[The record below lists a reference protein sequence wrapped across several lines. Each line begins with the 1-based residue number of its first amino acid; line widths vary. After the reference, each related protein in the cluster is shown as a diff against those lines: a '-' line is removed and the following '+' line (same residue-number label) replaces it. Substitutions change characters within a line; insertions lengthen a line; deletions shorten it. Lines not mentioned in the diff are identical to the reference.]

1 MNKIGEL
8 IKKHTLLFC
17 IIIGFI
23 ISFINELL
31 GRASLLETA
40 KFILDKPLMFTY
52 NALIVAA
59 TVSIACLF
67 SKKYFTMI
75 VISTIWLA
83 IGITNGIILSNR
95 VTPFTF
101 VDLKLITD
109 GIKVL
114 PTYMSPFQIGAII
127 VGIVSVIALLIFL
140 WIKLPKHENDIHH
153 KKNSRLVALFL
164 VSFAII
170 TTYCLKTGV
179 LSTQFTSLVYAY
191 EDYGVEYSFSATLL
205 NTGMNKPKGY
215 TEEKVNSIM
224 DDVKNNT
231 TETNSNNPNI
241 IMVQLES
248 LFDPTHVT
256 DLHFSEDPIP
266 FLRSLR
272 QNYTSGFLSVPGIGA
287 GTANTEFEVM
297 TGMDLDFFGTGE
309 YPYKTILTKT
319 TSESLAYDL
328 KDLGYSAH
336 AIHNNTATFYSRN
349 KVFAQL
355 GYDTFTSKEFM
366 NIQEW
371 TPNGWAKDKILTG
384 EIMKVLESTENQ
396 DYIYTISV
404 QGHGSY
410 SNEPNPDN
418 KIKVTSDID
427 RENIN
432 AIEYYVN
439 QIHEMDQFVQDLV
452 NTINSFDEDTVV
464 VFYGDHLPSLGI
476 EKEHLDNGSIYQTE
490 YIAYSNFDMEKQNV
504 DLEAYQLSSYILD
517 RVGIHHG
524 TLPTFHQTN
533 MGKED
538 YLTNL
543 EILQYDML
551 YGKHFS
557 QGGENPYTATDLKL
571 GIYDVT
577 IESIENSDNLPKVQ
591 TDDAEENDS
600 TVTEE
605 PTSGIIVKGQHFTDR
620 TKIYIND
627 ELVKTQFI
635 DSETVIAKNK
645 QLQSGDVVNVIQ
657 QGTKKVLQQGSKN
670 RSLATSN
677 EMTYIDETEENN
689 VEN

>member
-8 IKKHTLLFC
+8 IKKHSLLFC

-31 GRASLLETA
+31 GRASLLETVN
-40 KFILDKPLMFTY
+40 FILDKPLMFIY

-75 VISTIWLA
+75 VISIIWLT

-101 VDLKLITD
+101 VDLKLFTD

-114 PTYMSPFQIGAII
+114 PTYMSPIQIGAI
-127 VGIVSVIALLIFL
+127 VFGIIAVVALLIFL
-140 WIKLPKHENDIHH
+140 WIKLPKHENDAHH
-153 KKNSRLVALFL
+153 KKNSKLVALFL
-164 VSFAII
+164 VSFAIV

-179 LSTQFTSLVYAY
+179 LSTKFTSLVYAY

-215 TEEKVNSIM
+215 SEEKVNSIM
-224 DDVKNNT
+224 DDVKNNVA
-231 TETNSNNPNI
+231 ETNSNKPNI

-256 DLHFSEDPIP
+256 DLHFSEDPLP
-266 FLRSLR
+266 FLRSLK

-297 TGMDLDFFGTGE
+297 TGMDLDYFGTGE

-384 EIMKVLESTENQ
+384 EIMKVLQSTENQ

-410 SNEPNPDN
+410 INQTDPNGT
-418 KIKVTSDID
+418 IKVTSDID
-427 RENIN
+427 RENISD
-432 AIEYYVN
+432 IEYYVN
-439 QIHEMDQFVQDLV
+439 QIHQMDQFVQDLV

-476 EKEHLDNGSIYQTE
+476 EKEQLDNGSIYQTE
-490 YIAYSNFDMEKQNV
+490 YVAYSNFDMEKQNV
-504 DLEAYQLSSYILD
+504 DLEAFQLSSYILD

-538 YLTNL
+538 YLSNL

-551 YGKHFS
+551 YGKHYS
-557 QGGENPYTATDLKL
+557 QGGTNPYTATNLKL
-571 GIYDVT
+571 GIYDLT
-577 IESIENSDNLPKVQ
+577 LESMENSDNLPKVK
-591 TDDAEENDS
+591 TDEENTDETETKDIS
-600 TVTEE
+600 EEE
-605 PTSGIIVKGQHFTDR
+605 PTSGIIVKGQHFTDK
-620 TKIYIND
+620 TKVCVND
-627 ELVKTQFI
+627 EVLKTQFI
-635 DSETVIAKNK
+635 DSETVVVKNK
-645 QLQSGDVVNVIQ
+645 QLQSGDVVKVIQ

-670 RSLATSN
+670 RFLATSN
-677 EMTYIDETEENN
+677 EMTYTEN
-689 VEN
+689 